1 MAPVRRRGVRRAVVT
16 TDPRLSPPPD
26 DPGVDDVD
34 AELQFHLDARA
45 RELVA
50 SGRTADEARAQAA
63 REFGDV
69 EDARR
74 YLRRVDARVRAASRR
89 ERYMQDLRHDL
100 AYAVRRL
107 RAAPSFAATAVLT
120 MALGIGA
127 NTAIFSIVD
136 GVLLRPLPFPNPASL
151 YAVYTANRTANML
164 QASVSAVDL
173 DDWRAQRHA
182 IEDLGGY
189 WYGEGSTGVDLTG
202 RGAPRRLSAVF
213 ITPGF
218 FSTLDVRPRVGRLP
232 REDELV
238 RGGRDSVVV
247 LTSGFWAR
255 EFGESPSVVGST
267 IMLNGTP
274 YDVLGVL
281 PADMRFP
288 TGGADVF
295 VPYSTIPDSGIP
307 RIRPVR
313 VLSVIAR
320 AAPGVSREAVLA
332 EMMGITGR
340 LAAQYSDDRAW
351 DGATVLPLAEV
362 VSGPVRAALLV
373 LAGAV
378 GLVLLIASVNVAV
391 LQLARA
397 MGRSREIA
405 VRLALG
411 ARRER
416 LIRQLLTESLLVSIV
431 GGAVGLGVAK
441 LGTAGL
447 LALVAG
453 QLPRADDV
461 TIDSTVIVFAAGLSV
476 LTGLFFGIVPA
487 LGASRGD
494 ARLLLHDT
502 RRSVAGPGNHRV
514 RAALVVTEIAVA
526 MALVVGA
533 GLMSRSF
540 LALIDTDA
548 GFRPDHLLAVQ
559 FTIDANRHLA
569 PTPPPGTAAPAGSPF
584 TTYYAQVIERV
595 RALPGVVSAAAVKD
609 APFRGNGERN
619 GFGLPGHPVPP
630 GEDLPSATTIHIS
643 DGYFATIGAKM
654 IDGRE
659 FTPEDRAG
667 TPLVVVVNE
676 AFARQ
681 YFPGERAVGKT
692 LLVGRDA
699 SIAIV
704 GVVNDIR
711 QVAMSEPARPTM
723 YLNNLQNSR
732 VKTTIVARTA
742 GDPLAMT
749 AAIRQAIWSIDRDQP
764 ITSVFTFD
772 DAVSDALARP
782 RLLTVL
788 LNAFGLVGLA
798 LGAIGIYGMLVALV
812 NERRREIG
820 VRLALG
826 ARRGQILRMIVG
838 RGLALALVGVVAG
851 LAAALALG
859 RLLVAVLYGVRPAD
873 PVTFA
878 SMALILVLTAA
889 LASWLPARRA
899 AAVDPMETLRAE

>member
-1 MAPVRRRGVRRAVVT
+1 MTDASRSRPAPPADR
-16 TDPRLSPPPD
+16 PD
-26 DPGVDDVD
+26 EVDV
-34 AELQFHLDARA
+34 EVQFHLDARA
-45 RELVA
+45 RDLMAAGATV
-50 SGRTADEARAQAA
+50 DEARAQAE

-69 EDARR
+69 EDARQ
-74 YLRRVDARVRAASRR
+74 YLRRVDQRVRAASRR
-89 ERYMQDLRHDL
+89 ERYMQDFCHDL
-100 AYAVRRL
+100 AYAARRL
-107 RAAPSFAATAVLT
+107 RASPAFALTAILT

-127 NTAIFSIVD
+127 NTAIFSIVN
-136 GVLLRPLPFPNPASL
+136 GVLLRPLPFRDAGQL
-151 YAVYTANRTANML
+151 YAVYSANRTANL
-164 QASVSAVDL
+164 FRASVSPVDL
-173 DDWRAQRHA
+173 DDWRAQRKS

-202 RGAPRRLSAVF
+202 RGTPRRLSAVF
-213 ITPGF
+213 VTSGF
-218 FSTLDVRPRVGRLP
+218 FSTLDVRPRAGRLP

-238 RGGRDSVVV
+238 RGGHDTVVV

-267 IMLNGTP
+267 IALNGVP

-288 TGGADVF
+288 TGDADVF

-313 VLSVIAR
+313 VLDVIGR
-320 AAPGVSREAVLA
+320 AAPGVTRDAVLA
-332 EMMGITGR
+332 EMTGITSG
-340 LAAQYSDDRAW
+340 LAAQYPEDRAW
-351 DGATVLPLAEV
+351 DAATVVPLSDV
-362 VSGPVRAALLV
+362 VSGPVRPALLV

-397 MGRSREIA
+397 MGRGREIA

-411 ARRER
+411 ARRGR
-416 LIRQLLTESLLVSIV
+416 LIRQLLTESLLVSV
-431 GGAVGLGVAK
+431 LGGALGLGVAK
-441 LGTAGL
+441 LGIAGL
-447 LALVAG
+447 LALGAG
-453 QLPRADDV
+453 QLPRADEV
-461 TIDSTVIVFAAGLSV
+461 TIDATVVVFAAALSV
-476 LTGLFFGIVPA
+476 LTGALFGLVPA
-487 LGASRGD
+487 LRASRGD
-494 ARLLLHDT
+494 AQLLLHDT
-502 RRSVAGPGNHRV
+502 RRSVAGPDSHRM

-540 LALIDTDA
+540 LALLDVDA

-559 FTIDANRHLA
+559 FTIDDARHGA
-569 PTPPPGTAAPAGSPF
+569 PKPPPGAPLSAGSSY
-584 TTYYAQVIERV
+584 TTYYTQVLEQV
-595 RALPGVVSAAAVKD
+595 RALPGVVSAGAVKD

-619 GFGLPGHPVPP
+619 GFSLPGRTVPP
-630 GEDLPSATTIHIS
+630 GEDPPTATVIHVS
-643 DGYFATIGAKM
+643 DGYFATIGARM

-659 FTPEDRAG
+659 FTPQDRAG

-676 AFARQ
+676 AFAKQ
-681 YFPGERAVGKT
+681 NFPGERAVGKT
-692 LLVGRDA
+692 LLAGRA
-699 SIAIV
+699 ARIEIV

-711 QVAMSEPARPTM
+711 QVSMSEPARPTM
-723 YLNNLQNSR
+723 YLDNLQNSR

-749 AAIRQAIWSIDRDQP
+749 AAIRQAIWSIDPDQP

-772 DAVSDALARP
+772 DAMTVALARP

-788 LNAFGLVGLA
+788 LGAFGLVGLT
-798 LGAIGIYGMLVALV
+798 LGTIGIYGMLAALV
-812 NERRREIG
+812 SERRREIG

-826 ARRGQILRMIVG
+826 ARPGQILRMIAG
-838 RGLALALVGVVAG
+838 RGLGLALVGVAAG
-851 LAAALALG
+851 LAGALALS
-859 RLLVAVLYGVRPAD
+859 RLLVAVLYGVQPAD
-873 PVTFA
+873 PLTFA
-878 SMALILVLTAA
+878 GMALVLVLTAT

-899 AAVDPMETLRAE
+899 AALDPVETLRSE

>member
-1 MAPVRRRGVRRAVVT
+1 VI
-16 TDPRLSPPPD
+16 D
-26 DPGVDDVD
+26 DPSRLRSTRQAGADDVD
-34 AELQFHLDARA
+34 AELQFHLETRA
-45 RELVA
+45 RDLIAAGAAAEA
-50 SGRTADEARAQAA
+50 ARAQAE

-74 YLRRVDARVRAASRR
+74 YLRRVDERVRAASRR
-89 ERYMQDLRHDL
+89 ERYMQDFRNDL
-100 AYAVRRL
+100 AYAFRRL
-107 RAAPSFAATAVLT
+107 RAAPAFAVTAVLT

-127 NTAIFSIVD
+127 NTAIFSIVN

-151 YAVYTANRTANML
+151 YAVYSANRTGNLL

-202 RGAPRRLSAVF
+202 RGEPRRLSAVF
-213 ITPGF
+213 VTPGF
-218 FSTLDVRPRVGRLP
+218 FSTLGVQPRAGRLP
-232 REDELV
+232 REDEMV
-238 RGGRDSVVV
+238 RGGHDTVVV
-247 LTSGFWAR
+247 LSSGFWAR

-267 IMLNGTP
+267 ITLNGVP

-288 TGGADVF
+288 TGDADVF
-295 VPYSTIPDSGIP
+295 VPFSTIPDSGIP

-313 VLSVIAR
+313 VLNVVGR
-320 AAPGVSREAVLA
+320 AAPGVSREGLLA
-332 EMMGITGR
+332 EMMVITGR
-340 LAAQYSDDRAW
+340 LAKQYSADRAW
-351 DGATVLPLAEV
+351 DAATVVPLAEV

-397 MGRSREIA
+397 VGRGREIA

-411 ARRER
+411 ARRGR

-431 GGAVGLGVAK
+431 GGALGLGLAK
-441 LGTAGL
+441 LGTGGL
-447 LALVAG
+447 LALGAG
-453 QLPRADDV
+453 QLPRAQEV
-461 TIDSTVIVFAAGLSV
+461 TIDATVVLFAAGLSI
-476 LTGLFFGIVPA
+476 LTGVIFGIVPA

-514 RAALVVTEIAVA
+514 RAALVVTEVAVA

-540 LALIDTDA
+540 LALVETDA
-548 GFRPDHLLAVQ
+548 GFRPDHLIAVQ
-559 FTIDANRHLA
+559 FTIDANRHGA
-569 PTPPPGTAAPAGSPF
+569 PNPPAGTPASPGSPY
-584 TTYYAQVIERV
+584 TTYYAQVIEQV
-595 RALPGVVSAAAVKD
+595 RSLPGVVSAAAVKD

-619 GFGLPGHPVPP
+619 GFNLPGHPLPP
-630 GEDLPSATTIHIS
+630 GEDPPSATAIHIS
-643 DGYFATIGAKM
+643 DGYFRTIGARM
-654 IDGRE
+654 VDGRE
-659 FTPEDRAG
+659 FTPEDRLG
-667 TPLVVVVNE
+667 TRPVVIVNE

-692 LLVGRDA
+692 LLAGGA
-699 SIAIV
+699 ESIEII

-711 QVAMSEPARPTM
+711 QVAMSEPARATM
-723 YLNNLQNSR
+723 YWDNLQNAR

-749 AAIRQAIWSIDRDQP
+749 VAIRQAIWSIDPDQP

-772 DAVSDALARP
+772 DAVSNVLARP

-788 LNAFGLVGLA
+788 LGAFGFVGLA

-812 NERRREIG
+812 NERQREIG

-826 ARRGQILRMIVG
+826 AQRGQILRMVVG
-838 RGLALALVGVVAG
+838 RGLVLALAGVVAG
-851 LAAALALG
+851 LAAAFALS
-859 RLLVAVLYGVRPAD
+859 RLLVAVLYGVRPAV
-873 PVTFA
+873 PLTFA
-878 SMALILVLTAA
+878 GMALVLVLTAA

-899 AAVDPMETLRAE
+899 AALDPVETLRAD

>member
-1 MAPVRRRGVRRAVVT
+1 LIAAGS
-16 TDPRLSPPPD
+16 TDE
-26 DPGVDDVD
+26 
-34 AELQFHLDARA
+34 A
-45 RELVA
+45 
-50 SGRTADEARAQAA
+50 ARAQAE

-74 YLRRVDARVRAASRR
+74 YLRRVDEQVRAASRR
-89 ERYMQDLRHDL
+89 ERYMQDFRNDL

-107 RAAPSFAATAVLT
+107 RAAPAFAVTAVLT

-127 NTAIFSIVD
+127 NTAIFSIVN
-136 GVLLRPLPFPNPASL
+136 GVLLRPLPFPNPARL
-151 YAVYTANRTANML
+151 YALYSANRTGNLL

-202 RGAPRRLSAVF
+202 RGLPRRLSAVF
-213 ITPGF
+213 VTPGF
-218 FSTLDVRPRVGRLP
+218 FSTLGVQPRAGRLP
-232 REDELV
+232 REDEMV
-238 RGGRDSVVV
+238 RGGHDTVVV
-247 LTSGFWAR
+247 LSSGFWAR
-255 EFGESPSVVGST
+255 EFGESPSVLGST
-267 IMLNGTP
+267 ITLDGVP

-281 PADMRFP
+281 PADTRFP
-288 TGGADVF
+288 TGDVDVF
-295 VPYSTIPDSGIP
+295 VPFSTIPDSGIP

-313 VLSVIAR
+313 VLNVVGR
-320 AAPGVSREAVLA
+320 AAPGVSREGVLA
-332 EMMGITGR
+332 EMMAITGR
-340 LAAQYSDDRAW
+340 LATQYPADRAW
-351 DGATVLPLAEV
+351 DAATVVPLAEV
-362 VSGPVRAALLV
+362 VSGSVRAALLV

-397 MGRSREIA
+397 MGRGREIA

-411 ARRER
+411 ARRGR

-431 GGAVGLGVAK
+431 GGALGLGLAK

-447 LALVAG
+447 LALGAG
-453 QLPRADDV
+453 QLPRAQEV
-461 TIDSTVIVFAAGLSV
+461 TIDATVVLFAAAVSI
-476 LTGLFFGIVPA
+476 LTGLIFGIVPA

-502 RRSVAGPGNHRV
+502 RRSVAGAANHRV
-514 RAALVVTEIAVA
+514 RAALVVAEVAVA

-540 LALIDTDA
+540 LALVETDA
-548 GFRPDHLLAVQ
+548 GFRPDHLIAVQ
-559 FTIDANRHLA
+559 FTIDANRHGA
-569 PTPPPGTAAPAGSPF
+569 PNPPAVTPASPRSPY
-584 TTYYAQVIERV
+584 TTYYTQVIERV
-595 RALPGVVSAAAVKD
+595 RSLPGVVSAAAVKD

-619 GFGLPGHPVPP
+619 GFNLPGHPVPP
-630 GEDLPSATTIHIS
+630 GEDPPSATAIHIS
-643 DGYFATIGAKM
+643 DGYFKTIGARM
-654 IDGRE
+654 VDGRE
-659 FTPEDRAG
+659 FTPEDRLG
-667 TPLVVVVNE
+667 TRPVVIVNE

-692 LLVGRDA
+692 LVAGA
-699 SIAIV
+699 ESIEVI

-711 QVAMSEPARPTM
+711 QVAMSEPARATM
-723 YLNNLQNSR
+723 YWDNLQNAR

-749 AAIRQAIWSIDRDQP
+749 AAIRQAIWSIDPDQP

-772 DAVSDALARP
+772 DAVSNALARP

-788 LNAFGLVGLA
+788 LGAFGFVGLA

-826 ARRGQILRMIVG
+826 AQRGEILRMVVG
-838 RGLALALVGVVAG
+838 RGLVLALLGVVAG
-851 LAAALALG
+851 LAAAFALS

-873 PVTFA
+873 PLTFA
-878 SMALILVLTAA
+878 GMALVLVLTAA

-899 AAVDPMETLRAE
+899 AALDPVETLRAD

>member
-1 MAPVRRRGVRRAVVT
+1 M
-16 TDPRLSPPPD
+16 D
-26 DPGVDDVD
+26 DPSRPRSSHPNGADDVD
-34 AELQFHLDARA
+34 AELQFHLETRA
-45 RELVA
+45 RDLIA
-50 SGRTADEARAQAA
+50 AGTTAEAARAQAE

-74 YLRRVDARVRAASRR
+74 YLRRVDERVRAASRR
-89 ERYMQDLRHDL
+89 ERYMQDFRHDL
-100 AYAVRRL
+100 AYAFRRL
-107 RAAPSFAATAVLT
+107 GATPAFAITAVLT

-127 NTAIFSIVD
+127 NTAIFSIVN
-136 GVLLRPLPFPNPASL
+136 GVLLRPLPFPHPAGL
-151 YAVYTANRTANML
+151 YAVYSANRTGNLL

-173 DDWRAQRHA
+173 DDWRAERHA

-189 WYGEGSTGVDLTG
+189 WYGEGSSGVDLTG
-202 RGAPRRLSAVF
+202 RGEPRRLSAVF
-213 ITPGF
+213 VTPGF
-218 FSTLDVRPRVGRLP
+218 FSTLGVQPRAGRLP
-232 REDELV
+232 REDEMV
-238 RGGRDSVVV
+238 RGGHDTVVV

-267 IMLNGTP
+267 IVLNGVP

-288 TGGADVF
+288 TGDADVF
-295 VPYSTIPDSGIP
+295 LPFSTIPDSGIP

-313 VLSVIAR
+313 VLSVIGR
-320 AAPGVSREAVLA
+320 AAPGVTREGVLA
-332 EMMGITGR
+332 EMMVITGR
-340 LAAQYSDDRAW
+340 LAKQYSADRAW
-351 DGATVLPLAEV
+351 DAATVVPLAEV
-362 VSGPVRAALLV
+362 VSGPVRAPLLV
-373 LAGAV
+373 LVGAV

-397 MGRSREIA
+397 MGRGREIA

-411 ARRER
+411 ARRGR
-416 LIRQLLTESLLVSIV
+416 LIRQLLTESLLVSII
-431 GGAVGLGVAK
+431 GGALGLGVAK

-447 LALVAG
+447 LALGAG
-453 QLPRADDV
+453 QLPRAQEV
-461 TIDSTVIVFAAGLSV
+461 TIDATVVLFAAGVSI
-476 LTGLFFGIVPA
+476 LTGLIFGIVPA

-514 RAALVVTEIAVA
+514 RAALVVTEVAVA

-540 LALIDTDA
+540 LALVETDA
-548 GFRPDHLLAVQ
+548 GFRPDHLIAVQ
-559 FTIDANRHLA
+559 FTINANRHGA
-569 PTPPPGTAAPAGSPF
+569 PNPSVGTPAPAGSPY
-584 TTYYAQVIERV
+584 TTYYSQVIEQV
-595 RALPGVVSAAAVKD
+595 RSLPGVVSAAAVKD

-619 GFGLPGHPVPP
+619 GFNLPGHPVPP
-630 GEDLPSATTIHIS
+630 GEDPPSATAIHIS
-643 DGYFATIGAKM
+643 DGYFRTIGAR
-654 IDGRE
+654 IVDGRE
-659 FTPEDRAG
+659 FTPEDRLG
-667 TPLVVVVNE
+667 TAPVAIVNE

-681 YFPGERAVGKT
+681 FFPGERAVGKT
-692 LLVGRDA
+692 LLVGGGGGE
-699 SIAIV
+699 SIEII
-704 GVVNDIR
+704 GVINDIR
-711 QVAMSEPARPTM
+711 QVAMSEPARPTL
-723 YLNNLQNSR
+723 YWDNLQNSR

-749 AAIRQAIWSIDRDQP
+749 AAIRQAIWSIDPDQP
-764 ITSVFTFD
+764 ITTVFTFD

-788 LNAFGLVGLA
+788 LGAFGFVGLA
-798 LGAIGIYGMLVALV
+798 LGAIGIYGMLAALV

-826 ARRGQILRMIVG
+826 AQPGQILRMVVG
-838 RGLALALVGVVAG
+838 RGLALALLGIVAG
-851 LAAALALG
+851 LAAAFALS

-873 PVTFA
+873 PLTFA
-878 SMALILVLTAA
+878 GMALVLILTAV

-899 AAVDPMETLRAE
+899 AALDPVETLRAE

>member
-1 MAPVRRRGVRRAVVT
+1 MN
-16 TDPRLSPPPD
+16 DPSRLRSPRQN
-26 DPGVDDVD
+26 GADDVD
-34 AELQFHLDARA
+34 AELQFHLETRA
-45 RELVA
+45 RDLIA
-50 SGRTADEARAQAA
+50 AGATAEAARAQAE
-63 REFGDV
+63 REFGDL

-74 YLRRVDARVRAASRR
+74 YLRRVDERVRAASRR
-89 ERYMQDLRHDL
+89 ERYMKDFRNDL
-100 AYAVRRL
+100 AYAFRRL
-107 RAAPSFAATAVLT
+107 RAAPAFAVTAVLT

-127 NTAIFSIVD
+127 NTAIFSIVN
-136 GVLLRPLPFPNPASL
+136 GVLLRPLPFPHPASL
-151 YAVYTANRTANML
+151 YAVYSANRTANQL

-182 IEDLGGY
+182 IDDLGGY
-189 WYGEGSTGVDLTG
+189 WYGEGSSGVDLTG
-202 RGAPRRLSAVF
+202 RGEPKRLSAVF
-213 ITPGF
+213 VTPGF
-218 FSTLDVRPRVGRLP
+218 FSTLGVQARAGRLP
-232 REDELV
+232 REDEMV
-238 RGGRDSVVV
+238 RGGPDKVVV

-267 IMLNGTP
+267 ITLSGVP

-288 TGGADVF
+288 SGNADVF
-295 VPYSTIPDSGIP
+295 VPFSTIPDSGIP

-313 VLSVIAR
+313 VLNVIGR
-320 AAPGVSREAVLA
+320 AASGVSREGVVA
-332 EMMGITGR
+332 EMLVITGR
-340 LAAQYSDDRAW
+340 LATQYSSDRAW
-351 DGATVLPLAEV
+351 DAATVVPLAEV
-362 VSGPVRAALLV
+362 VSGPVRPALLV

-397 MGRSREIA
+397 MGRGREIA

-411 ARRER
+411 ARRGR
-416 LIRQLLTESLLVSIV
+416 LIRQLLTESLLVSMV
-431 GGAVGLGVAK
+431 GGALGLGVATI
-441 LGTAGL
+441 GTSGL
-447 LALVAG
+447 LALGAG
-453 QLPRADDV
+453 QVPRAQEV
-461 TIDSTVIVFAAGLSV
+461 TIDLTVVLFAAGLSV
-476 LTGLFFGIVPA
+476 LTGLVFGIVPA

-514 RAALVVTEIAVA
+514 RAALVVTEVAVA

-548 GFRPDHLLAVQ
+548 GFRPDHLIAVQ
-559 FTIDANRHLA
+559 FTIDATRHGA
-569 PTPPPGTAAPAGSPF
+569 PNPPPGTPASPGSPY
-584 TTYYAQVIERV
+584 TTYYTQVIEHV
-595 RALPGVVSAAAVKD
+595 RTLPGVVSAAAVKD

-619 GFGLPGHPVPP
+619 GFNLPGRPVPA
-630 GEDLPSATTIHIS
+630 GEDPPSATAIHIS
-643 DGYFATIGAKM
+643 DGYFKTIGARM
-654 IDGRE
+654 VDGRE
-659 FTPEDRAG
+659 FTPEDRLG
-667 TPLVVVVNE
+667 TSPVVIVND

-681 YFPGERAVGKT
+681 FFPGERAVGKR
-692 LLVGRDA
+692 LLVNGSGGE
-699 SIAIV
+699 SIEVV

-711 QVAMSEPARPTM
+711 QVAMSEPARSTL
-723 YLNNLQNSR
+723 YWNNLQNSR

-742 GDPLAMT
+742 GDPVAMA
-749 AAIRQAIWSIDRDQP
+749 AAIRQTIWSIDPDQP
-764 ITSVFTFD
+764 ITSVFTFE

-788 LNAFGLVGLA
+788 LGAFGFVGLA

-826 ARRGQILRMIVG
+826 AQPGQILRMVVG
-838 RGLALALVGVVAG
+838 RGLALTLVGVVAG
-851 LAAALALG
+851 LAAAFALS
-859 RLLVAVLYGVRPAD
+859 RLLVAVLYGIRPAD
-873 PVTFA
+873 PLTFA
-878 SMALILVLTAA
+878 GMALVLVLTAA

-899 AAVDPMETLRAE
+899 AALDPVETLRAD

>member
-1 MAPVRRRGVRRAVVT
+1 M
-16 TDPRLSPPPD
+16 D
-26 DPGVDDVD
+26 DPSRPRSTPPMGADDVD
-34 AELQFHLDARA
+34 AELQFHLETRA
-45 RELVA
+45 RDLIA
-50 SGRTADEARAQAA
+50 AGSTDEAGRAQAE

-74 YLRRVDARVRAASRR
+74 YLRRVDEQVRAASRR
-89 ERYMQDLRHDL
+89 ERYMQDFRNDL

-107 RAAPSFAATAVLT
+107 RAAPAFAVTAVLT

-127 NTAIFSIVD
+127 NTAIFSIVN
-136 GVLLRPLPFPNPASL
+136 GVLLRPLPFPNPAHL
-151 YAVYTANRTANML
+151 YALYSANRTGNLL

-202 RGAPRRLSAVF
+202 RGLPRRLSAVF
-213 ITPGF
+213 VTPGF
-218 FSTLDVRPRVGRLP
+218 FSTLGVQPRAGRLP
-232 REDELV
+232 REDEMV
-238 RGGRDSVVV
+238 RGGHDTVVV
-247 LTSGFWAR
+247 LSSGFWAR
-255 EFGESPSVVGST
+255 EFGESPSVLGST
-267 IMLNGTP
+267 ITLDGVP

-288 TGGADVF
+288 TGDVDVF
-295 VPYSTIPDSGIP
+295 VPFSTIPDSGIP

-313 VLSVIAR
+313 VLNVVGR
-320 AAPGVSREAVLA
+320 AAPGVSREGVLA
-332 EMMGITGR
+332 EMMAITGR
-340 LAAQYSDDRAW
+340 LATQYPADRAW
-351 DGATVLPLAEV
+351 DAATVVPLAEV
-362 VSGPVRAALLV
+362 VSGSVRAALLV

-397 MGRSREIA
+397 MGRGREIA

-411 ARRER
+411 ARRGR

-431 GGAVGLGVAK
+431 GGALGLGLAK

-447 LALVAG
+447 LALGAG
-453 QLPRADDV
+453 QLPRAQEV
-461 TIDSTVIVFAAGLSV
+461 TIDATVVLFAAAVSI
-476 LTGLFFGIVPA
+476 LTGLIFGIVPA

-502 RRSVAGPGNHRV
+502 RRSVAGAANHRV
-514 RAALVVTEIAVA
+514 RTALVVAEVAVA

-540 LALIDTDA
+540 LALVETDA
-548 GFRPDHLLAVQ
+548 GFRPDHLIAVQ
-559 FTIDANRHLA
+559 FTIDANRHGA
-569 PTPPPGTAAPAGSPF
+569 PNPPAVTPASPRSPY
-584 TTYYAQVIERV
+584 TTYYTQVIERV
-595 RALPGVVSAAAVKD
+595 RSLPGVVSAAAVKD

-619 GFGLPGHPVPP
+619 GFNLPGHPVPP
-630 GEDLPSATTIHIS
+630 GEDPPSATAIHIS
-643 DGYFATIGAKM
+643 DGYFKTIGARM
-654 IDGRE
+654 VDGRE
-659 FTPEDRAG
+659 FTPEDRLG
-667 TPLVVVVNE
+667 TRPVVIVNE

-692 LLVGRDA
+692 LVAGA
-699 SIAIV
+699 ESIEVI

-711 QVAMSEPARPTM
+711 QVAMSEPARATM
-723 YLNNLQNSR
+723 YWDNLQNAR

-749 AAIRQAIWSIDRDQP
+749 AAIRQAIWSIDPDQP

-772 DAVSDALARP
+772 DAVSNALARP

-788 LNAFGLVGLA
+788 LGAFGFVGLA

-826 ARRGQILRMIVG
+826 AQRGEILRMVIG
-838 RGLALALVGVVAG
+838 RGLVLALVGVVAG
-851 LAAALALG
+851 LAAAFALS

-873 PVTFA
+873 PLTFA
-878 SMALILVLTAA
+878 GMALVLVLTAA

-899 AAVDPMETLRAE
+899 AALDPVETLRAD

>member
-1 MAPVRRRGVRRAVVT
+1 MGA
-16 TDPRLSPPPD
+16 
-26 DPGVDDVD
+26 DDVD
-34 AELQFHLDARA
+34 AELQFHLETRA
-45 RELVA
+45 RDLIA
-50 SGRTADEARAQAA
+50 AGSTDEAGRAQAE

-74 YLRRVDARVRAASRR
+74 YLRRVDEQVRAASRR
-89 ERYMQDLRHDL
+89 ERYMQDFRNDL

-107 RAAPSFAATAVLT
+107 RAAPAFAVTAVLT

-127 NTAIFSIVD
+127 NTAIFSIVN
-136 GVLLRPLPFPNPASL
+136 GVLLRPLPFPNPAHL
-151 YAVYTANRTANML
+151 YALYSANRTGNLL

-202 RGAPRRLSAVF
+202 RGEPRRLSAVF
-213 ITPGF
+213 VTPGF
-218 FSTLDVRPRVGRLP
+218 FSTLGVQPRAGRLP
-232 REDELV
+232 REDEMV
-238 RGGRDSVVV
+238 RGGHDTVVV
-247 LTSGFWAR
+247 LSSGFWAR
-255 EFGESPSVVGST
+255 EFGESPSVLGST
-267 IMLNGTP
+267 ITLDGVP

-288 TGGADVF
+288 TGDVDVF
-295 VPYSTIPDSGIP
+295 VPFSTIPDSGIP

-313 VLSVIAR
+313 VLNVVGR
-320 AAPGVSREAVLA
+320 AAPGVSREGVLA
-332 EMMGITGR
+332 EMMAITGR
-340 LAAQYSDDRAW
+340 LATQYPADRAW
-351 DGATVLPLAEV
+351 DAATVVPLAEV
-362 VSGPVRAALLV
+362 VSGSVRAALLV

-397 MGRSREIA
+397 MGRGREIA

-411 ARRER
+411 ARRGR

-431 GGAVGLGVAK
+431 GGALGLGLAK

-447 LALVAG
+447 LALGAG
-453 QLPRADDV
+453 QLPRAQEV
-461 TIDSTVIVFAAGLSV
+461 TIDATVVLFAAAVSI
-476 LTGLFFGIVPA
+476 LTGLIFGIVPA

-502 RRSVAGPGNHRV
+502 RRSVAGAANHRV
-514 RAALVVTEIAVA
+514 RTALVVAEVAVA

-540 LALIDTDA
+540 LALVETDA
-548 GFRPDHLLAVQ
+548 GFRPDHLIAVQ
-559 FTIDANRHLA
+559 FTIDANRHGA
-569 PTPPPGTAAPAGSPF
+569 PNPPAVTPASPRSPY
-584 TTYYAQVIERV
+584 TTYYTQVIERV
-595 RALPGVVSAAAVKD
+595 RSLPGVVSAAAVKD

-619 GFGLPGHPVPP
+619 GFNLPGHPVPP
-630 GEDLPSATTIHIS
+630 GEDPPSATAIHIS
-643 DGYFATIGAKM
+643 DGYFKTIGARM
-654 IDGRE
+654 VDGRE
-659 FTPEDRAG
+659 FTPEDRLG
-667 TPLVVVVNE
+667 TRPVVIVNE

-692 LLVGRDA
+692 LVAGA
-699 SIAIV
+699 ESIEVI

-711 QVAMSEPARPTM
+711 QVAMSEPARATM
-723 YLNNLQNSR
+723 YWDNLQNAR

-749 AAIRQAIWSIDRDQP
+749 AAIRQAIWSIDPDQP

-772 DAVSDALARP
+772 DAVSNALARP

-788 LNAFGLVGLA
+788 LGAFGFVGLA

-826 ARRGQILRMIVG
+826 AQRGEILRMVIG
-838 RGLALALVGVVAG
+838 RGLVLALVGVVAG
-851 LAAALALG
+851 LAAAFALS

-873 PVTFA
+873 PLTFA
-878 SMALILVLTAA
+878 GMALVLVLTAA

-899 AAVDPMETLRAE
+899 AALDPVETLRAD